1 VLYAD
6 RAPSPCDNS
15 GQKTTC
21 RRDAPNNTTSE
32 PAQLFQHS
40 IAANKRRHK
49 SHFVTSV
56 CSSEK
61 MLLSPLDR
69 HDVKYKTYLK
79 VNICS
84 ILLQNR
90 FKSGLNAKNESVF
103 ECSLTVLI
111 TFKAAYVA
119 GKTTTQY
126 TVAAQLTVAN
136 GLNMKVL

>member
-1 VLYAD
+1 
-6 RAPSPCDNS
+6 
-15 GQKTTC
+15 
-21 RRDAPNNTTSE
+21 
-32 PAQLFQHS
+32 
-40 IAANKRRHK
+40 
-49 SHFVTSV
+49 
-56 CSSEK
+56 